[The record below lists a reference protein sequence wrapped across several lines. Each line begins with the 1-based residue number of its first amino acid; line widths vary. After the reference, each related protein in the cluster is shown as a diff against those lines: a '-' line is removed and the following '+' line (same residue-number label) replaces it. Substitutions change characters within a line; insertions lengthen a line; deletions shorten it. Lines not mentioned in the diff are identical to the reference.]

1 MWRLDAESFMSLD
14 IGARVIYQFR
24 MIYSHARFPAVIFI
38 LCSIFSVSAHAAGPR
53 PLAPDDPKARA
64 QIATEQYSPLPP
76 MYASSYL
83 GLMAS
88 IIYFAPTRSSVDNGR
103 DQMDMANGIAVGVL
117 AVGGSLNYILAL
129 ASSSFMSDADRL
141 TLGDVFSHE
150 IDVDKMR
157 FKRNMFLAF
166 HGLNTLAVGI
176 EASQSLKDQRW
187 TVFGIQAVLPFLI
200 DLFARNVVKSKAVSP
215 WTFSATTV
223 AEQGHAAPLLT
234 LNHVW

>member
-1 MWRLDAESFMSLD
+1 MPLD
-14 IGARVIYQFR
+14 IRALVIYQFR
-24 MIYSHARFPAVIFI
+24 MQCSYARFPVVTAI
-38 LCSIFSVSAHAAGPR
+38 LCSLVSVSAHASAPR
-53 PLAPDDPKARA
+53 PLAPDDPTARA
-64 QIATEQYSPLPP
+64 QIATEQFSPLAP
-76 MYASSYL
+76 MYATSYL
-83 GLMAS
+83 GLVAS
-88 IIYFAPTRSSVDNGR
+88 IVYFAPTHRSVDNGR
-103 DQMDMANGIAVGVL
+103 DQMDLVNGIAVGVL

-129 ASSSFMSDADRL
+129 ASSSSMSDADRL

-215 WTFSATTV
+215 WTFSATTI

>member
-1 MWRLDAESFMSLD
+1 LPLD
-14 IGARVIYQFR
+14 IGALVVYQIRMKCSYTRFSFVI
-24 MIYSHARFPAVIFI
+24 AI
-38 LCSIFSVSAHAAGPR
+38 LCFLTTISARAAAPR

-76 MYASSYL
+76 MYVSSYL
-83 GLMAS
+83 GFMAS
-88 IIYFAPTRSSVDNGR
+88 IVYFAPTKNSVDNGR
-103 DQMDMANGIAVGVL
+103 DQMDLVNGIAVGVL

-129 ASSSFMSDADRL
+129 ASSSSMSDADRL

-187 TVFGIQAVLPFLI
+187 TVFGIQAVLPFLV
-200 DLFARNVVKSKAVSP
+200 DLFARNIVKSKAVSP

-234 LNHVW
+234 LNLVW